1 METKHQAIAA
11 GLALTLAFGGAQ
23 LPTPALAD
31 APAECASADSAAAAS
46 GDGELPEP
54 AAYDKGDF
62 YDAGIAEASISTFS
76 LRSARSGS
84 LLPSALSSEM
94 KYFAQNESGSN
105 YDQGFSYG
113 DGYNALGFYQFDRR
127 YSLIGFLQG
136 CYEYNSTTYA
146 MFAPVLA
153 RAAEVSDG
161 SVSMYDSSARK
172 LTELGQLVND
182 AWHAAYI
189 ANPTE
194 FAALQDSYAYNQYY
208 LPVERLLRNKYGVDI
223 SGRSDCV
230 KGLFWGLC
238 NLFGQGG
245 CQKFLD
251 IAGLSDDMTDSEM
264 VSAVCDAVINNV
276 ARLYPSQPQYHQGWT
291 KRYEREKQACLD
303 YIAQHE
309 AATPPAEETPGE
321 QPPVEEPPADEP
333 STDEPEGDSESGE
346 GDADEEAPAP
356 DNGDAPDDDAGEGD
370 GNDGG
375 SDTGNDAV
383 MPPSGDDSSS
393 DDAEKPSD
401 IPAEEEPGQNPGGAD
416 GDARPSDPAPGPESG
431 NPGGDEAPETPAV
444 PGPDEFD
451 EGDDST
457 GDDDTGKAPETD
469 GSADDGFDGG
479 ASGIDASE
487 GDSGDSSTDADN
499 KKEPVLPQTG
509 DATALIAAVSGGLAG
524 LGAVST
530 FAGAMVL
537 KRRDDERH
545 E

>member
-31 APAECASADSAAAAS
+31 TPAECASADSTVAAP
-46 GDGELPEP
+46 GDGKLPEP
-54 AAYDKGDF
+54 AAYDKEDF
-62 YDAGIAEASISTFS
+62 YDAGVAEASISVLS

-84 LLPSALSSEM
+84 LLPNALSSEM

-127 YSLIGFLQG
+127 YSLIGFLRG
-136 CYEYNSTTYA
+136 CYEYNPTTYA

-153 RAAEVSDG
+153 RATEVSNG

-182 AWHAAYI
+182 AWHAAYA

-223 SGRSDCV
+223 SGRADCV

-251 IAGLSDDMTDSEM
+251 IAGLSNDMTDREM
-264 VSAVCDAVINNV
+264 VAAACDAVINNV
-276 ARLYPSQPQYHQGWT
+276 ARLYPNQPQYHQGWT
-291 KRYEREKQACLD
+291 KRYEREKQTCLD

-309 AATPPAEETPGE
+309 AATPPTEETPGE
-321 QPPVEEPPADEP
+321 QPPVEEPPMDKP
-333 STDEPEGDSESGE
+333 STDEPEGDNGTGD
-346 GDADEEAPAP
+346 GDAGEETPAP
-356 DNGDAPDDDAGEGD
+356 DNGSDPGGDVGEGD
-370 GNDGG
+370 DGDDNAGAGND
-375 SDTGNDAV
+375 TV
-383 MPPSGDDSSS
+383 TPPSGDDGSSG
-393 DDAEKPSD
+393 DAEKPSD
-401 IPAEEEPGQNPGGAD
+401 TPAEEEKPDQNPGG
-416 GDARPSDPAPGPESG
+416 SDSDTQLSDPTPEPAPGDPD
-431 NPGGDEAPETPAV
+431 GGEAPETLAV
-444 PGPDEFD
+444 
-451 EGDDST
+451 
-457 GDDDTGKAPETD
+457 PETD
-469 GSADDGFDGG
+469 EPD
-479 ASGIDASE
+479 
-487 GDSGDSSTDADN
+487 GDSDPAGDSDTDAD

-509 DATALIAAVSGGLAG
+509 DAGALVAAVSGGLAG

-530 FAGAMVL
+530 FTGAMAL
-537 KRRDDERH
+537 KRRDDEHR